1 MKLKQLDEL
10 SDLEKL
16 ALRPLSY
23 SRLNT
28 FDMCSLKY
36 FLGYI
41 VKEDQVFG
49 PPAVLGNVIH
59 SVLEDTVGEPL
70 NYAQM
75 LTLMSE
81 QLEERDPEGLIDE
94 KLRQAGRI
102 MLAEFVDRHQEETFN
117 VIGREKQF
125 EIIVGGA
132 KILGYIDLVLHGSQ
146 NTIRVVDF
154 KTGSFEVAK
163 KNIHDDLQLGI
174 YALAMA
180 QEYPD
185 TPIYAELYY
194 LRSGRR
200 KGHWFTEED
209 LEGVHDRLLEK
220 VNTLID
226 TQNFKPTT
234 NSRICYS
241 MCDFGKNGACATGA
255 ARIRNKRY

>member
-1 MKLKQLDEL
+1 MVKLKKFDEL
-10 SDLEKL
+10 TDLERL

-28 FDMCSLKY
+28 FELCSLKY

-70 NYAQM
+70 NYTQM

-102 MLAEFVDRHQEETFN
+102 MLAEFVDKHQDETFD
-117 VIGREKQF
+117 VIAREKEF
-125 EIIVGGA
+125 EIIVGSA
-132 KILGYIDLVLHGSQ
+132 KILGYIDLVLRGPN
-146 NTIRVVDF
+146 NTIMIADY
-154 KTGSFEVAK
+154 KSGKYEVAK
-163 KNIHDDLQLGI
+163 KNIHNDLQLGI

-209 LEGVHDRLLEK
+209 LEGVHERLLEK
-220 VNTLID
+220 VNTLIS
-226 TQNFKPTT
+226 TRNFKPTT
-234 NSRICYS
+234 NSRICS
-241 MCDFGKNGACATGA
+241 FCDFAKPGVCATGA
-255 ARIRNKRY
+255 ARMRNKRY